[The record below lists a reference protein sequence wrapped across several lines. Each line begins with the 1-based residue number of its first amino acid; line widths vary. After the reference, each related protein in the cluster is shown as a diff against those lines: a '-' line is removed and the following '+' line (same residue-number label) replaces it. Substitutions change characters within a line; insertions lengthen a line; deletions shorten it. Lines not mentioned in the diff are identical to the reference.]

1 MSFNLISKLGFT
13 GYNREVRHETFCM
26 NLPFITTK
34 ITGIDNQLLEKQIK
48 DLCKETTGKESRSIY
63 RKAGEGEGIF
73 KGKDSSDIFKGN
85 RTHQYLH
92 QESLEFTNLGDIA
105 IEHSRTMFNKNFLS
119 QLVMQACWGI
129 IYKKGD
135 GSTLHH
141 HGTSDVSW
149 VYYVKTPKGSS
160 PLVFPQCAYYTPEK
174 ELKILEIE
182 PEEGLMVLFLGNVSH
197 FVSPSE
203 IDEER
208 IVIAGNIDKQE
219 KYNL

>member
-1 MSFNLISKLGFT
+1 MSFNLISKLGYT

-73 KGKDSSDIFKGN
+73 KGTLEPFKMKKYERFLGKASSDIFKGN

-105 IEHSRTMFNKNFLS
+105 IEHSRTMFKKNFLS

-129 IYKKGD
+129 IYKK
-135 GSTLHH
+135 
-141 HGTSDVSW
+141 
-149 VYYVKTPKGSS
+149 
-160 PLVFPQCAYYTPEK
+160 E
-174 ELKILEIE
+174 
-182 PEEGLMVLFLGNVSH
+182 MVLLYIIM
-197 FVSPSE
+197 E
-203 IDEER
+203 
-208 IVIAGNIDKQE
+208 QQM
-219 KYNL
+219 

>member
-1 MSFNLISKLGFT
+1 MSFNLISKDT
-13 GYNREVRHETFCM
+13 GYNKEVRHETFCM

-34 ITGIDNQLLEKQIK
+34 ITGINNQLLEKQIK

-63 RKAGEGEGIF
+63 TIAGDGEGIF
-73 KGKDSSDIFKGN
+73 KGKGSSRIFKGN
-85 RTHQYLH
+85 RTHQLLH
-92 QESLEFTNLGDIA
+92 QETLEFSSLCDIA
-105 IEHSRTMFNKNFLS
+105 IEQAQTIFLKS
-119 QLVMQACWGI
+119 DNVELITQACWSI

-182 PEEGLMVLFLGNVSH
+182 PEEGLMVLFLGNVDH

-208 IVIAGNIDKQE
+208 IVIAGNINDPE
-219 KYNL
+219 KYNI